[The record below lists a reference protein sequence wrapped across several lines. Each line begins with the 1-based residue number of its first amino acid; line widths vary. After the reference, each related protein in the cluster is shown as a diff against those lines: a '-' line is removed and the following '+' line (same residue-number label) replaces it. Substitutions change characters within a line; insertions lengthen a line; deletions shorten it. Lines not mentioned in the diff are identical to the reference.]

1 MINNEIYLAIEV
13 VSSIFFI
20 LSFFIMIRK
29 IGYSYKVKGIFLNI
43 INVTLVIL
51 LIKTEVANFVIQK
64 YIIIS
69 IILLFLIC
77 KISYSFDF
85 KKALIYSI
93 LYKLIYINIQFILE
107 YIIFYAY
114 LIIRY
119 KLNVKWSIGY
129 EISESMIVNLT
140 ILLIACIFNKLK
152 NLSIN
157 KKYYLYIA
165 VTIIIN
171 ILVIL
176 FLDKA
181 SNGIYEFYDVVTDN
195 NLKINQSKLFMP
207 FINFGDF
214 ALPYIIVASNIIF
227 IISLMKLLKSTQE
240 QAKLEILNE
249 KIDMQYN
256 YYLSIKE
263 SQEKVRRLYHDIN
276 NHMTNIKIIQNQNE
290 EVDKYINSMNEE
302 INDFESTYNTG
313 NIILDIILNDKSKLC
328 KLNNIDF
335 LCDIDFSKC
344 NFIEM
349 IDVSSIFSNLMDNA
363 IEACEKIEHTRKKY
377 ISIRGTIVKSYYI
390 IKCENSKTNKI
401 ISKSNKILTSKQD
414 KYLHGLG
421 IDSIKSSIKK
431 YDGELD
437 IQTDENKFTATIYI
451 PLK

>member
-1 MINNEIYLAIEV
+1 M
-13 VSSIFFI
+13 
-20 LSFFIMIRK
+20 
-29 IGYSYKVKGIFLNI
+29 
-43 INVTLVIL
+43 
-51 LIKTEVANFVIQK
+51 
-64 YIIIS
+64 
-69 IILLFLIC
+69 
-77 KISYSFDF
+77 
-85 KKALIYSI
+85 IYSI
-93 LYKLIYINIQFILE
+93 LYKLIYINIQFTIE
-107 YIIFYAY
+107 YIILYAY
-114 LIIRY
+114 LIIIY
-119 KLNVKWSIGY
+119 KLNLPWGVGY

-140 ILLIACIFNKLK
+140 ILLIACSFNKLK

-214 ALPYIIVASNIIF
+214 ALPYIIVTSNIIF

-240 QAKLEILNE
+240 QAKFKVLNE

-256 YYLSIKE
+256 YYLNIKE

-290 EVDKYINSMNEE
+290 EVGKYINSINEE
-302 INDFESTYNTG
+302 ITDFESTYNTG
-313 NIILDIILNDKSKLC
+313 NIILDIILNEKSKLC
-328 KLNNIDF
+328 KSNNIDF

-349 IDVSSIFSNLMDNA
+349 IDVSSIFSNLIDNA
-363 IEACEKIEHTRKKY
+363 IEACEKIEDVKYKKY

-401 ISKSNKILTSKQD
+401 ISKSNKILTSKKD

-437 IQTDENKFTATIYI
+437 IQTEENKFTAKIYI